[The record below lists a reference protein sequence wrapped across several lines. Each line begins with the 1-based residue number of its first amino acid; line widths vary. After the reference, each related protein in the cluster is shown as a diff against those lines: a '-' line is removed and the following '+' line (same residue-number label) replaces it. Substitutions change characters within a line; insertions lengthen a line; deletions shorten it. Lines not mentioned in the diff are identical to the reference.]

1 MNDEFDPKDLDEEI
15 EDGDVF
21 DDELGTKKPK
31 KVDDDE
37 FEDPDEIAEAEDI
50 EARLTEARNYAVSR
64 KSWEETYRYLESRYP
79 QEYGRKLAVQ
89 HLEDKEAQARYL
101 QLIQILKPDTR
112 AQIVEA
118 EVRVLKEV
126 NDAV

>member
-50 EARLTEARNYAVSR
+50 EEPFDDQDHY
-64 KSWEETYRYLESRYP
+64 
-79 QEYGRKLAVQ
+79 
-89 HLEDKEAQARYL
+89 
-101 QLIQILKPDTR
+101 
-112 AQIVEA
+112 
-118 EVRVLKEV
+118 
-126 NDAV
+126 